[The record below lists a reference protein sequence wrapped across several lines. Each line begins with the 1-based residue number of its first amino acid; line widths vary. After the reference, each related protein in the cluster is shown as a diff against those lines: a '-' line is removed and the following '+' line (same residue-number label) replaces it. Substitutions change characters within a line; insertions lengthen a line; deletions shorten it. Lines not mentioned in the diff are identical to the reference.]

1 MEKKEADLCCTG
13 EESVVTKQYGHGQT
27 AARRIGGTFMRK
39 DIIIRRETEDDRP
52 RVEEIVRRAFYNL
65 YIPGAAEHYLVHIM
79 RSHPDFIQELDLV
92 LELEGQVI
100 GAIMYTRTHLVDE
113 RGEERE
119 ILTFGPV
126 CVLPEYQR
134 MGYGK
139 MLMEA
144 SFQKAVEMGYDTIV
158 IFGAPGN
165 YVSRGFK
172 SCKRYNVCLE
182 NGSFPAAMLVKELV
196 PGSLDGRKWVYRQ
209 SPVFE
214 FSEEEALAYDDTLEP
229 LEKKELP
236 CQEEFY
242 ILSSA
247 MLPE

>member
-1 MEKKEADLCCTG
+1 
-13 EESVVTKQYGHGQT
+13 
-27 AARRIGGTFMRK
+27 MRK

-100 GAIMYTRTHLVDE
+100 GAIMYTRAHLVDE

-214 FSEEEALAYDDTLEP
+214 FSEEEALAYDDPLEP

>member
-1 MEKKEADLCCTG
+1 MKKN
-13 EESVVTKQYGHGQT
+13 
-27 AARRIGGTFMRK
+27 F
-39 DIIIRRETEDDRP
+39 IIRRETEADWT
-52 RVEEIVRRAFYNL
+52 RVEEITRSAFYNL

-79 RSHPDFIQELDLV
+79 RSHPDFIRELALV
-92 LELEGQVI
+92 LEREGQVI
-100 GAIMYTRTHLVDE
+100 GSILYTRTRLADE
-113 RGEERE
+113 RGEERD

-139 MLMEA
+139 ALMEA
-144 SFQKAVEMGYDTIV
+144 SFQKAAELGYDTIV

-172 SCKRYNVCLE
+172 SCRRYNVCLE
-182 NGSFPAAMLVKELV
+182 DGTFPAAMLVKELV
-196 PGSLDGRKWVYRQ
+196 PGPLDGRKWVYRQ
-209 SPVFE
+209 SPVFS
-214 FSEEEALAYDDTLEP
+214 FSEEEARRYDDTLEP

-242 ILSSA
+242 ILSHA
-247 MLPE
+247 VLN

>member
-1 MEKKEADLCCTG
+1 
-13 EESVVTKQYGHGQT
+13 
-27 AARRIGGTFMRK
+27 MRK

-65 YIPGAAEHYLVHIM
+65 YIPGAAEHYLVHFM

>member
-1 MEKKEADLCCTG
+1 
-13 EESVVTKQYGHGQT
+13 
-27 AARRIGGTFMRK
+27 MRK

-100 GAIMYTRTHLVDE
+100 GAIMYTRAHLVDE
-113 RGEERE
+113 RGKERE

-126 CVLPEYQR
+126 C
-134 MGYGK
+134 
-139 MLMEA
+139 
-144 SFQKAVEMGYDTIV
+144 V

>member
-1 MEKKEADLCCTG
+1 
-13 EESVVTKQYGHGQT
+13 
-27 AARRIGGTFMRK
+27 
-39 DIIIRRETEDDRP
+39 
-52 RVEEIVRRAFYNL
+52 
-65 YIPGAAEHYLVHIM
+65 
-79 RSHPDFIQELDLV
+79 
-92 LELEGQVI
+92 
-100 GAIMYTRTHLVDE
+100 
-113 RGEERE
+113 
-119 ILTFGPV
+119 
-126 CVLPEYQR
+126 
-134 MGYGK
+134 
-139 MLMEA
+139 
-144 SFQKAVEMGYDTIV
+144 MGYDTIV

>member
-1 MEKKEADLCCTG
+1 
-13 EESVVTKQYGHGQT
+13 
-27 AARRIGGTFMRK
+27 MRK

-100 GAIMYTRTHLVDE
+100 GAIMYT
-113 RGEERE
+113 
-119 ILTFGPV
+119 
-126 CVLPEYQR
+126 
-134 MGYGK
+134 
-139 MLMEA
+139 
-144 SFQKAVEMGYDTIV
+144 
-158 IFGAPGN
+158 
-165 YVSRGFK
+165 
-172 SCKRYNVCLE
+172 
-182 NGSFPAAMLVKELV
+182 MLVKELV

>member
-1 MEKKEADLCCTG
+1 
-13 EESVVTKQYGHGQT
+13 
-27 AARRIGGTFMRK
+27 MRK
-39 DIIIRRETEDDRP
+39 DIIIRMETEDDRP

-100 GAIMYTRTHLVDE
+100 GAIMYTRAHLVDE
-113 RGEERE
+113 RGKERE

-139 MLMEA
+139 RLMEA
-144 SFQKAVEMGYDTIV
+144 SFQKAVEM
-158 IFGAPGN
+158 
-165 YVSRGFK
+165 
-172 SCKRYNVCLE
+172 
-182 NGSFPAAMLVKELV
+182 V

>member
-1 MEKKEADLCCTG
+1 M
-13 EESVVTKQYGHGQT
+13 
-27 AARRIGGTFMRK
+27 
-39 DIIIRRETEDDRP
+39 
-52 RVEEIVRRAFYNL
+52 
-65 YIPGAAEHYLVHIM
+65 
-79 RSHPDFIQELDLV
+79 

-100 GAIMYTRTHLVDE
+100 GAIMYTRAHLVDE

-139 MLMEA
+139 RLMEA